1 MRLTRLRGGL
11 LLLIGASMWLGG
23 CADRVED
30 IDRTQPNLISKNIF
44 DGEWYFART
53 VIDVPYEASGT
64 FIGDRQE
71 YHIGS
76 EDFPAYK
83 IRWRLEEDFLFACR
97 VDEVIIGG
105 NSEGRTPGDEE
116 NPSKEEA
123 REAADQGAKFPCIH
137 PVAAF
142 RVNHIDVIRQY
153 NSTTGEQSNVL
164 VENTSDRHWYE
175 RDYVRVNWTDQVL
188 TEVDLNLFSQGI
200 LDWAGSVRGAY
211 YVQAEPS
218 DCRYEMDGEVKYDAC
233 EEGFLPPIIDDKAIL
248 ITQRMSL
255 EPHDGYGNYGSPIY
269 TCWRTGSIF
278 GAGPGC
284 TNSEVGMRYSFMR
297 VPNRTPEQAYEPL
310 YYPDDVF
317 ERFGIWRI
325 IKQNYV
331 PGRGEVDFKQ
341 KLATRFQIWEQTR
354 TCETV
359 TDDATGE
366 PVQSCTR
373 MRLAERE
380 IKPIVYY
387 LNRTF
392 PQDLKPAAFQI
403 AKEWND
409 AFNGIK
415 PGVDLTTSCEVK
427 CGDDKPFSQ
436 CSATDD
442 NWRMEGTC
450 AFMLDENASKDK
462 FMGDLRY
469 NFIAF
474 IEDPGQGQPCGVG
487 GPANDPE
494 TGELVNGVAYVYGA
508 GCFDFLETRVAD
520 MIDIECANRAK
531 AGEELPKGCR
541 AIDENQYLRGLR
553 TLEILQAQGYREGP
567 TTPITALTGSMEEF
581 AAQAGSEHMQ
591 RIRANFTELKQFRG
605 SLQSRRQKLREAGLS
620 RALIPDE
627 LAREVSGGLAMT
639 AAELTEDEID
649 LVDPLAPP
657 GGNGMQRI
665 RKRLD
670 SLSSRAAEPAEY
682 LFTDNGL
689 WHFVRQH
696 MDLER
701 DELLQL
707 LRVNAFRAV
716 TLHELGH
723 NMGLRHNFVASFDRG
738 NYFPEYWDIKLLSAD
753 QFQEQYGR
761 AAPSDLTPFRSN
773 NETPEEFAVRYAEW
787 DRDRNLLRV
796 IEESNGSRLYKYS
809 SIMDYHAA
817 YYGDWQGLGNYD
829 HAAMRFLYAGL
840 VDRVN
845 CTGTRP
851 EDCIS
856 ADAEGVQPLYDREYV
871 RWYAGGELCDSDS
884 DCPFEQSGQSC
895 RFRQEAG
902 AKFCSNWDEDE
913 KASGRYNP
921 RQMFCSDDRV
931 GDQPFCNRFDEGES
945 SEEIVRSMI
954 DAYHRMFVFNNFR
967 RYSASFRVSGYY
979 SRIFS
984 RYFSTIGDQMQSLLY
999 KYFYEPG
1006 FRDNNGPGGFYDMMR
1021 ATIVGFDFLGNVL
1034 AQPESGS
1041 YEWDIDEGV
1050 YVNLEENLIDD
1061 AVAGDEVINI
1071 PLGLG
1076 KPLYSSYEDGY
1087 FGVDRLAY
1095 AGVFYDKIAA
1105 LETLTRRD
1113 WGADAGASDE
1123 RFQLNFYDFFPG
1135 AYLDVIGA
1143 YMAGDFNH
1151 KPMHFQE
1158 VPTDDGGSEI
1168 RLIERTF
1175 WDGSFYDAEVE
1186 LVPDDPAGRPV
1197 EPGASTQLNIYAI
1210 IYGMID
1216 TPVYFDLSFTNS
1228 ARVFEVG
1235 GQTSFDLSHIPAQDV
1250 ETCTSPLTHRR
1261 FAAAQTDNIPSIAI
1275 QAIDRCNLLR
1285 IQYLELADALRRYD
1299 EDPSVLLP
1307 DGMSR
1312 DEADLKLSR
1321 LENRLASQEDRLANL
1336 TYISDILGIGSL

>member
-1 MRLTRLRGGL
+1 MRLTGLRGGL
-11 LLLIGASMWLGG
+11 LPILGAAMWFGG
-23 CADRVED
+23 CAEPVED
-30 IDRTQPNLISKNIF
+30 IDRTQPNLLTKDLF

-71 YHIGS
+71 YHIGG

-105 NSEGRTPGDEE
+105 NSEGRTEGDEE
-116 NPSKEEA
+116 NPSKADA
-123 REAADQGAKFPCIH
+123 REAADQGAKFPCTH

-142 RVNHIDVIRQY
+142 RVQHIDVIRQY
-153 NSTTGEQSNVL
+153 NSTTGEQSNVI
-164 VENTSDRHWYE
+164 VENQSDRHWYE
-175 RDYVRVNWTDQVL
+175 RDFVRVDWTDQVL
-188 TEVDLNLFSQGI
+188 SEVDLNLFSQGV
-200 LDWAGSVRGAY
+200 LDWAGRVRGAY
-211 YVQAEPS
+211 YVQAEPG
-218 DCRYEMDGEVKYDAC
+218 DCRTIDAKGNVDYRLC
-233 EEGFLPPIIDDKAIL
+233 EEGFLPPVIEEDAFL
-248 ITQRMSL
+248 ITQRMSM
-255 EPHDGYGNYGSPIY
+255 EPHDGYENYGSPIY
-269 TCWRTGSIF
+269 TCWRTGTIF
-278 GAGPGC
+278 GAGPAC
-284 TNSEVGMRYSFMR
+284 TNSEIGMRYSFMR
-297 VPNRTPEQAYEPL
+297 VPDRSPEEAYEPV

-317 ERFGIWRI
+317 ERVGVWRVL
-325 IKQNYV
+325 KNTYT
-331 PGRGEVDFKQ
+331 PGRGETDFKQ
-341 KLATRFQIWEQTR
+341 KLGTRFKIWKQTR
-354 TCETV
+354 TC
-359 TDDATGE
+359 DANGA
-366 PVQSCTR
+366 CTPLP
-373 MRLAERE
+373 LAERE
-380 IKPIVYY
+380 IEPIVYH

-392 PQDLKPAAFQI
+392 PQDLKPTAFRL

-415 PGVDLTTSCEVK
+415 PGVDLTETCNVV
-427 CGDDKPFSQ
+427 CGDNKPLEQ
-436 CSATDD
+436 CSATDTD
-442 NWRMEGTC
+442 WRMEGTC
-450 AFMLDENASKDK
+450 AFVLDENIRGDK
-462 FMGDLRY
+462 FLGDLRY

-494 TGELVNGVAYVYGA
+494 TGELINGVAYVYGA

-520 MIDIECANRAK
+520 MIDIECANRARD
-531 AGEELPKGCR
+531 GETLPKGCR

-553 TLEILQAQGYREGP
+553 TLEVMQAQGYRQGP
-567 TTPITALTGSMEEF
+567 TTPITALTGAMSEF
-581 AAQAGSEHMQ
+581 AEMAGSEHME

-605 SLQSRRQKLREAGLS
+605 TLQSRRQKLREAGIS
-620 RALIPDE
+620 RAMIPDE
-627 LAREVSGGLAMT
+627 LAREISGGLAMT
-639 AAELTEDEID
+639 AAELTDEEVAF
-649 LVDPLAPP
+649 VDPLAPP
-657 GGNGMQRI
+657 GGNGMQRL

-670 SLSSRAAEPAEY
+670 ALSSRAAEPAEY

-707 LRVNAFRAV
+707 LRENSFRAV

-723 NMGLRHNFVASFDRG
+723 NMGLRHNFVASFDRA
-738 NYFPEYWDIKLLSAD
+738 NYFPEYWDIKLAAAE
-753 QFQEQYGR
+753 QFTEEYGR
-761 AAPSDLTPFRSN
+761 PAPADLVPFPSSD
-773 NETPEEFAVRYAEW
+773 ETDEEFSERYAQW
-787 DRDRNLLRV
+787 DRDRQLLRV

-817 YYGDWQGLGNYD
+817 YYGDWQGLGSYD
-829 HAAMRFLYAGL
+829 QAAMRFLYAGL

-851 EDCIS
+851 EDCI
-856 ADAEGVQPLYDREYV
+856 DREGGAHPLYDREYV
-871 RWYAGGELCDSDS
+871 RWYAGGQLCNVDS
-884 DCPFEQSGQSC
+884 DCPSAASGQSC
-895 RFRQEAG
+895 RFRPESA

-913 KASGRYNP
+913 KASGRFNP
-921 RQMFCSDDRV
+921 RQQFCSDDRV

-954 DAYHRMFVFNNFR
+954 DNYHRMFVFNNFR
-967 RYSASFRVSGYY
+967 RYSANFQVSSYY
-979 SRIFS
+979 GRIFS
-984 RYFSTIGDQMQSLLY
+984 RYFSVIGDQMQSLLY

-1006 FRDNNGPGGFYDMMR
+1006 FLDNNGPGGFYDMMR
-1021 ATIVGFDFLGNVL
+1021 ATVVGFDFLGNVL

-1041 YEWDIDEGV
+1041 YEWDEDLEV

-1061 AVAGDEVINI
+1061 AVTGDEVINI

-1095 AGVFYDKIAA
+1095 AGVFYDKLAA
-1105 LETLTRRD
+1105 IETLTLRD
-1113 WGADAGASDE
+1113 WGVDAGASDE

-1135 AYLDVIGA
+1135 AYIDVLGA
-1143 YMAGDFNH
+1143 YMAGDFND
-1151 KPMHFQE
+1151 KPMYFQE
-1158 VPTDDGGSEI
+1158 LPTADGGKEI
-1168 RLIERTF
+1168 RLIERTY
-1175 WDGSFYDAEVE
+1175 WDGSFFDADVN
-1186 LVPDDPAGRPV
+1186 LAPDAPAGRPV
-1197 EPGASTQLNIYAI
+1197 EPGASTLLNIYAI
-1210 IYGMID
+1210 IYSMID

-1250 ETCTSPLTHRR
+1250 ETCTSPLTQRR
-1261 FAAAQTDNIPSIAI
+1261 FAAVQTSSIPSIAV
-1275 QAIDRCNLLR
+1275 QAIDRCNVLR
-1285 IQYLELADALRRYD
+1285 AQYLELREAVAQYD
-1299 EDPSVLLP
+1299 EDPTVVLP

-1321 LENRLASQEDRLANL
+1321 LENRLTQQEDRLSNL
-1336 TYISDILGIGSL
+1336 THISELLGIGSL